1 MCTSCLEKRIYFS
14 LINARA
20 VEAHIDSRFS
30 LLKDG
35 NLKHWPPPRRAVS
48 HASYNIS
55 AAHVSYHP
63 VKPEKDK
70 WPNQREATALTISRL
85 LLTFIGLLGETE
97 RGQRSLG
104 IRAQSQ
110 GCTQRQLKH
119 RMMEKQSLL
128 LITAGRS

>member
-1 MCTSCLEKRIYFS
+1 MHELWR
-14 LINARA
+14 L
-20 VEAHIDSRFS
+20 IDSRFG

-35 NLKHWPPPRRAVS
+35 NLKHWPPPRRAAS

-63 VKPEKDK
+63 GKPGKDE

-110 GCTQRQLKH
+110 ECTQRELKH

>member
-1 MCTSCLEKRIYFS
+1 MCTTCLEKRIYFS

-63 VKPEKDK
+63 VQPENDE

-85 LLTFIGLLGETE
+85 LLTFIGLLRETG

-104 IRAQSQ
+104 IRAHSQ
-110 GCTQRQLKH
+110 RDTQRQLKH

-128 LITAGRS
+128 PITAGRS